1 MNILYLKYRVK
12 IKGEKMFSNFKIIAA
27 LVVFFGLAGTSY
39 YFGYTRAK
47 TAADLEYKIK
57 VEAAE
62 KLVAQ
67 LEKDL
72 AKAKENV
79 ITVYVDRV
87 KIVKEKEY
95 VYINKSKD
103 VPSKCELSSGW
114 VSLHDSAAKG
124 SEPDPTGVADASPSG
139 IKDNKALETVIN
151 NYSTCQQNAEQ
162 LKTLQEWIRLNNK
175 IIEEGIN
182 K

>member
-1 MNILYLKYRVK
+1 MT
-12 IKGEKMFSNFKIIAA
+12 NFKLIAYFIV
-27 LVVFFGLAGTSY
+27 LLGLAGSSY

-57 VEAAE
+57 VETAE
-62 KLVAQ
+62 KLVAK
-67 LEKDL
+67 LERDL

-95 VYINKSKD
+95 VYIDKSKN
-103 VPSKCELSSGW
+103 VPSKCELSTGW
-114 VSLHDSAAKG
+114 VLLHDSAATG
-124 SEPDPTGVADASPSG
+124 SEPDPTGVTDATSSG
-139 IKDNKALETVIN
+139 IKDNKALETVVS
-151 NYSTCQQNAEQ
+151 NYSTCQQTAEQ
-162 LKTLQEWIRLNNK
+162 LKSLQEWVRLNNK
-175 IIEEGIN
+175 IIEEGTN